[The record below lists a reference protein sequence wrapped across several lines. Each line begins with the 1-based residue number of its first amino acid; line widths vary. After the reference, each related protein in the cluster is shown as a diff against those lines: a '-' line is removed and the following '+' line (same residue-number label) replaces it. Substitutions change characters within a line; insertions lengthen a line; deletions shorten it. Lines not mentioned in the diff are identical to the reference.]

1 VIELTGLTFAYG
13 EAAHP
18 VLSGVSLTIAKGE
31 WVTLMGAN
39 GSGKSTLAMLILGLL
54 KGASGSIRVDGM
66 DPSDPDMVWEVRRKV
81 GMVFQN
87 PDTQMVSSSV
97 EREIAFA
104 PENYGM
110 IRELMLRAVD
120 RAIAQFHLTKYRNR
134 SPHELSGGERQ
145 RVALASGTVMDGD
158 YMILDEPTA
167 LLDPAG
173 RKEFL
178 EFLEQLRSTK
188 GILHITADASEA
200 LRSDR
205 LVILYQGSIMANGR
219 PLEILASDAPLWE
232 WGVEVPLEVELR
244 KLEQS
249 GGRN

>member
-1 VIELTGLTFAYG
+1 MIELTDLTFAYD
-13 EAAHP
+13 EADP
-18 VLSGVSLTIAKGE
+18 CVLTGISLTIAKGE
-31 WVTLMGAN
+31 WVSVMGAN
-39 GSGKSTLAMLILGLL
+39 GSGKSTLVMLILGLL
-54 KGASGSIRVDGM
+54 NGAKGSIRVDRLNPF
-66 DPSDPDMVWEVRRKV
+66 DPNEVWEVRRKI

-120 RAIAQFHLTKYRNR
+120 RAMAQFHLTEYRRR

-158 YMILDEPTA
+158 YLILDEPTA

-178 EFLEQLRSTK
+178 EFLAQLRGAK
-188 GILHITADASEA
+188 GILYITADATEA

-205 LVILYQGSIMANGR
+205 LVILHDGKVMADGC
-219 PLEILASDAPLWE
+219 PIEILTSNAALWD

-244 KLEQS
+244 RLEAS
-249 GGRN
+249 GGRQ